1 MVFHIKPSN
10 PDPPLSSSVSHP
22 SSALSA
28 PLQVTARVISSCPLS
43 SVCHLAAN
51 HSINQ
56 FIYELYQSIT
66 SKEEMNHCCVY
77 QREMQLCALERWP
90 ADLSRARET
99 AHRPVARGCS
109 AAAPPPQ
116 PRRRTCRI
124 QGGKKFFLWWIY
136 VILWNREVC
145 KFLKM
150 STFVFHR

>member
-22 SSALSA
+22 SSALSV

-43 SVCHLAAN
+43 SVRHLAAN

-66 SKEEMNHCCVY
+66 SKEEINHCCVY
-77 QREMQLCALERWP
+77 QREMRLCALERWP

-99 AHRPVARGCS
+99 AHSPVARGCS
-109 AAAPPPQ
+109 AAPPPQ
-116 PRRRTCRI
+116 PRRKTCRI
-124 QGGKKFFLWWIY
+124 QGEKKCFYGGFMLFCAHYELSLYGKERYINSSKF
-136 VILWNREVC
+136 
-145 KFLKM
+145 
-150 STFVFHR
+150 